1 MFILIALE
9 LSEELSSLSIAS
21 GTDGS
26 IAVNDLIEV
35 TELRLVGTDEL
46 DIDPL
51 LLSPVPFLS
60 VN

>member
-1 MFILIALE
+1 MFTFMALE
-9 LSEELSSLSIAS
+9 LSEVLSSLSIAS

-35 TELRLVGTDEL
+35 IELRLVGADGL
-46 DIDPL
+46 DIDP

-60 VN
+60 PT